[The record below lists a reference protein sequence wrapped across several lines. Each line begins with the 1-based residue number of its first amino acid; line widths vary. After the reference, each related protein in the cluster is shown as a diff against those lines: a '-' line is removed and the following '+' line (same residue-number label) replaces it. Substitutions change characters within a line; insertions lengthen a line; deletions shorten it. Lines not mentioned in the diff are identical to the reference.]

1 MMLQQVT
8 LSTVLK
14 GLVEQREFLSLLP
27 TTPKP
32 EEVSGGGVR
41 CPQSLTML
49 CASAYCIPSGCWMLL
64 AASVRDQVQ
73 CCCAAG
79 LAMALATLSLESVL
93 LEVPLLWGW
102 TCLSVFCRFNSNC
115 RSKTEVYF
123 DASDYYFSCS
133 VPWVALFWSSLYFSF
148 YISAYK

>member
-1 MMLQQVT
+1 MMSQQVT

-49 CASAYCIPSGCWMLL
+49 CASAYCIPSGFWMLL
-64 AASVRDQVQ
+64 ASVRDQVQ

-93 LEVPLLWGW
+93 LEVPLLWG
-102 TCLSVFCRFNSNC
+102 
-115 RSKTEVYF
+115 
-123 DASDYYFSCS
+123 
-133 VPWVALFWSSLYFSF
+133 
-148 YISAYK
+148 